1 MTTTHP
7 LARTALPENV
17 QRILPA
23 PYRGDWQQHDNFL
36 VSNARSL
43 LRNHNSLKA
52 QANTFHRQLI
62 LQLETADLKTGP
74 NNTGGNDSPLA
85 ATGKQLLRNLH
96 SHHGYEDSSV
106 FPVLRRDHPRL
117 GAGFDLLEADHR
129 QLEVALATMALHVQR
144 LASTP
149 LSESVLDAASHHA
162 EQLVQILHRHMSDEE
177 DIIMPLYLTYM

>member
-1 MTTTHP
+1 MTTPHP

-17 QRILPA
+17 QRVLQA

-36 VSNARSL
+36 VSNARAL

-52 QANTFHRQLI
+52 LANTFHRQLI
-62 LQLETADLKTGP
+62 FQLETADLNP
-74 NNTGGNDSPLA
+74 DPDNTADNCTLA
-85 ATGKQLLRNLH
+85 ATGKQLLRNLR

-106 FPVLRRDHPRL
+106 FPTLRRDHPRL

-129 QLEVALATMALHVQR
+129 HLEVALATAAQHVRR
-144 LASTP
+144 LASTS
-149 LSESVLDAASHHA
+149 LSEPVLYAASLHA
-162 EQLVQILHRHMSDEE
+162 EQLVQILHRHMNDEE